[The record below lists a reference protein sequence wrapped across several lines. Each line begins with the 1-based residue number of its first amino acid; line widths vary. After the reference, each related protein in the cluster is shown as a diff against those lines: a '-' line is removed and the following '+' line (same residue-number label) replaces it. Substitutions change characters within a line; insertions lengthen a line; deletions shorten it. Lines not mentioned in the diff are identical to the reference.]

1 MFILRFDLESG
12 YALGGKQTEANW
24 SKWIDEAVAAVTAIC
39 RTLDKQEVPA
49 TFFVVGLLLEKAG
62 DRLASILR
70 RSPLVE
76 VQSHSYHHVGL
87 KNDGPEAPDTL
98 RRELRTASDRIVEF
112 FGEKPIGMCAPGN
125 FYRGLQGYPALLQVM
140 SEEGYRFIGTD
151 GAGPPEQPMPAP
163 FTQPYW
169 YADDGFPDL
178 LEVPITGWHCNMLFN
193 TGGQSNGFKPQVGF
207 PDGTMLERIPETVE
221 EGFAARAREFQYAID
236 NELVYAPG
244 NHPWSVYRFDP
255 EMEHLSGLIEMAR
268 ANGVPVTNCSG
279 LYEHCLARR

>member
-12 YALGGKQTEANW
+12 YALGGDRPKRTGASGSTKPSPRSRRYAEL
-24 SKWIDEAVAAVTAIC
+24 SRDTRC
-39 RTLDKQEVPA
+39 RRRSSSW
-49 TFFVVGLLLEKAG
+49 GLLLEKAG
-62 DRLASILR
+62 DRLASILK

-76 VQSHSYHHVGL
+76 VQSHSYHHVCL

-98 RRELRTASDRIVEF
+98 RRQLRTASDCIVKF

-125 FYRGLQGYPALLQVM
+125 FHRGLQGRSDLLQVM

-178 LEVPITGWHCNMLFN
+178 LEEPITGWHCNMLFN
-193 TGGQSNGFKPQVGF
+193 TGGQSDGFEPQVGF
-207 PDGTMLERIPETVE
+207 PDGTMLEKIPETVE

-244 NHPWSVYRFDP
+244 NHPWSIYRFDP
-255 EMEHLSGLIEMAR
+255 EMEHLTG
-268 ANGVPVTNCSG
+268 
-279 LYEHCLARR
+279 